1 MRRSSGSIASLLLRS
16 RARPTGS
23 SIRALARGVD
33 AGADRL
39 DALRAPRN
47 AERGNA
53 DLVRALHAYAL
64 DLRDFALEVQSAP
77 ANRRDAQARLA
88 RSPAAREI
96 QRAEAELA
104 RAGYSL
110 SSL

>member
-1 MRRSSGSIASLLLRS
+1 MRLDRVILARS
-16 RARPTGS
+16 RGRPTVG

-39 DALRAPRN
+39 DALRAPRD
-47 AERGNA
+47 AEQGNA
-53 DLVRALHAYAL
+53 DLVRALRAYAL
-64 DLRDFALEVQSAP
+64 DLRDFALEMQSAP
-77 ANRRDAQARLA
+77 AARRDAQTRLA
-88 RSPAAREI
+88 RSPAVREI

-110 SSL
+110 SSI